1 MYNFTVCKQIF
12 ETTSMKRLQNDLLTS
27 MFHEKVHP
35 VVIYYKLWGYE
46 NKIYTSRLEKYIMKG
61 FLHIRRGVKRGV
73 FH

>member
-12 ETTSMKRLQNDLLTS
+12 ETTAMKRLQNDLLTSS

-35 VVIYYKLWGYE
+35 VVIYYSLWGYE

-61 FLHIRRGVKRGV
+61 FLHIRRGVKIIR
-73 FH
+73 